1 MRQIMVVPG
10 RSSFT
15 WRREFCVGPFLYD
28 FDSIE
33 NTDGRMNEWISN
45 EFWIVNQ
52 IILRRINR
60 LQSGL
65 EWRAAPGQR
74 IYWFR
79 WRNWTSRWAS
89 RSRPSWQE
97 ERLLRPRSTTTKFR
111 FQPSETRKK
120 KKKIR
125 LRFNYHGRPNC
136 RNGIFV
142 LNS

>member
-1 MRQIMVVPG
+1 MRRIMVVPG

-125 LRFNYHGRPNC
+125 LRFNYHGGPNC